1 MGAAASTVSSR
12 GGVTVSEQHLGR
24 EGRSETEPL
33 PPRHHAQLMSALNQ
47 GRKHLKGGR
56 EKTNKLKKKNLCLQ
70 QGTPSLQS
78 AHSATAVISEGA
90 EAAQGFLAH
99 ISSAHMMKI
108 TGAAHAAAGVGQQY

>member
-12 GGVTVSEQHLGR
+12 GGVTVSEQHLGK

-56 EKTNKLKKKNLCLQ
+56 EKTNKFKKNLCLQ

>member
-33 PPRHHAQLMSALNQ
+33 PPRHQTQLMSALNQ

-56 EKTNKLKKKNLCLQ
+56 EKTNKLKKKSVCSREHLPCNLL
-70 QGTPSLQS
+70 
-78 AHSATAVISEGA
+78 TAPRLS
-90 EAAQGFLAH
+90 FL
-99 ISSAHMMKI
+99 KELRLLRDF
-108 TGAAHAAAGVGQQY
+108 